1 MLQVWQVFKYFL
13 KLGATGFGGPVA
25 LVGMMQ
31 KDLIDENHW
40 VDSDKFKKVL
50 PLLKAMPG
58 AFSFQTAVYLGQ
70 EKAGRWGG
78 FFAGLG
84 LILPASIMMVLV
96 KKADVRN
103 EGNISPLI
111 R

>member
-40 VDSDKFKKVL
+40 VDSDKFKR
-50 PLLKAMPG
+50 G
-58 AFSFQTAVYLGQ
+58 
-70 EKAGRWGG
+70 
-78 FFAGLG
+78 
-84 LILPASIMMVLV
+84 
-96 KKADVRN
+96 
-103 EGNISPLI
+103 
-111 R
+111 